1 MGWLPTLL
9 GQLRLQEDRKGHES
23 LWGGERRWRWQE
35 FTWWEE
41 GNKGQDLFL
50 TPEGEREVLVPHSEQ
65 PASLSLWITA
75 RNQWD
80 HFSLTTKTE
89 RHKSLLVSHLCPQN

>member
-9 GQLRLQEDRKGHES
+9 WQLRLREDRKGHER
-23 LWGGERRWRWQE
+23 GGSGQSPPGGRRVTEAGICFSHLR
-35 FTWWEE
+35 
-41 GNKGQDLFL
+41 GKG
-50 TPEGEREVLVPHSEQ
+50 REVLVPHSEW

-89 RHKSLLVSHLCPQN
+89 RHKPLLVSHLCPQN

>member
-23 LWGGERRWRWQE
+23 LWGGEKGWRWQE